1 MTRRTAAEN
10 DRRLRQ
16 LGTDLALFYPGPAG
30 YWEDADLRAAIPRD
44 VRGPVDID
52 VVSGVEAADQ
62 LFVNRLKTRKGELAP
77 LGHPEYGSRHHELI
91 GQPNV
96 ERTRALIKLYV
107 LEAMSHEPRVAK
119 IHKCDVTA
127 DHQPPR
133 DVVRIVMQ
141 VEIVGEPN
149 PRNLVV
155 PFSLAVGAES
165 DVAGASAAPAA
176 AVQTTGAQS

>member
-30 YWEDADLRAAIPRD
+30 WWEDADLRPVVARD
-44 VRGPVDID
+44 ARGPTDIDTVRGVD
-52 VVSGVEAADQ
+52 AADQ
-62 LFVNRLKTRKGELAP
+62 LLVNRLKTRRGELAA

-96 ERTRALIKLYV
+96 ARTRALIKLYV
-107 LEAMSHEPRVAK
+107 LDALRHEPRIAK
-119 IHKCDVTA
+119 VLGCDVTA
-127 DHQPPR
+127 AHEPPR
-133 DVVRIVMQ
+133 DVVRISMRLM
-141 VEIVGEPN
+141 IIDEPDV
-149 PRNLVV
+149 RNLVV

-165 DVAGASAAPAA
+165 DIPVDRAIDRA
-176 AVQTTGAQS
+176 TGSPR

>member
-16 LGTDLALFYPGPAG
+16 LGTDIALFYPAPSGW
-30 YWEDADLRAAIPRD
+30 WEDADLRIALASD
-44 VRGPVDID
+44 ARGPTDVD
-52 VVSGVEAADQ
+52 VVKGVDAADQ
-62 LFVNRLKTRKGELAP
+62 LLVNRLKTRKGELAP

-96 ERTRALIKLYV
+96 DRTRALIKLYV

-119 IHKCDVTA
+119 IHKCDVSA
-127 DHQPPR
+127 AHQPPR
-133 DVVRIVMQ
+133 DVVRISMQ

-149 PRNLVV
+149 RRNLVV

-165 DVAGASAAPAA
+165 DVPTEAGG
-176 AVQTTGAQS
+176 VRR